1 MTWLIA
7 TIVKRNRRALVIYH
21 TLMVAVAGFVL
32 YLQMDEYWYD
42 TIMCYALGFAY
53 SQYKEELESII
64 KKNYVFSSVL
74 TLALFF
80 AGYVIVK
87 RTSLPLLISF
97 NFWALCFA
105 MIFMIFGMKLKVGNR
120 FINWCGKHLF
130 PIYMYQGLFFHILF
144 NIGGEKHSFAAWSP
158 FLYTLLSV
166 ILSIVLAH
174 FYRLWEVKLK

>member
-21 TLMVAVAGFVL
+21 TLMVAVTGFVL

-120 FINWCGKHLF
+120 FINWCGNTSGNWK
-130 PIYMYQGLFFHILF
+130 
-144 NIGGEKHSFAAWSP
+144 NTEKS
-158 FLYTLLSV
+158 
-166 ILSIVLAH
+166 
-174 FYRLWEVKLK
+174 